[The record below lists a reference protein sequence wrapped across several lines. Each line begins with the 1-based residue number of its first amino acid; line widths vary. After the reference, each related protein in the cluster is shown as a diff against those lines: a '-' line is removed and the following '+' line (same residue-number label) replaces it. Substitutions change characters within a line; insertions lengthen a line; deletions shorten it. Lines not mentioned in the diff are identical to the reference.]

1 MANRVAQ
8 IHRETHLAHWKHVP
22 SALNPADMIRRG
34 LAVKQLQEQTLWWQG
49 PQFIT
54 QKQDQWPKSFAVP
67 TPDAFRE
74 FRQEQAPFA
83 EAKVPNICLAAV
95 AGSPVRGESI
105 LTPRLL
111 GYGKN
116 SSE

>member
-8 IHRETHLAHWKHVP
+8 IHRETHLANWKHVP
-22 SALNPADMIRRG
+22 SALNPADAITRG

-49 PQFIT
+49 PSFLVQDP
-54 QKQDQWPKSFAVP
+54 DQWTKSFAVP
-67 TPDAFRE
+67 TPDAFHE

-83 EAKVPNICLAAV
+83 EAKVRNICLAAM

-105 LTPRLL
+105 LTPKVTGTWLKL
-111 GYGKN
+111 I
-116 SSE
+116 